1 MDKMQYIYLI
11 AIIAI
16 FAVTSIL
23 SQRKQKKRMEQLAES
38 LRAGVKVRTAG
49 GFIGT
54 ILAVNE
60 DTVVLELSPDNVRA
74 ELLKAAVAQPLN
86 QPAEDEEPTKIEEAP
101 NTPAE
106 DNAESSEPKSD
117 EQ

>member
-60 DTVVLELSPDNVRA
+60 DTVVL
-74 ELLKAAVAQPLN
+74 AVAPLEQPLN